1 MIIKGYNP
9 VISTGF
15 FLKLQN
21 YDSFSI
27 HLHGFVQ
34 KLLWHVPGSLHQSKN
49 ISRAIASPSASIKN
63 AAVGLIQRKAFN
75 TQLVGHRFG
84 GCAVKYALHV
94 TGNGNIEVFIQWLIG
109 LNELIKL
116 SVKNK
121 TIQLNQPNLT

>member
-1 MIIKGYNP
+1 MGLYR
-9 VISTGF
+9 
-15 FLKLQN
+15 N
-21 YDSFSI
+21 YFGMFRALMAPIQKHIQGNSI
-27 HLHGFVQ
+27 AFRF
-34 KLLWHVPGSLHQSKN
+34 N
-49 ISRAIASPSASIKN
+49 KN